1 MIIKKLPFSKCIHY
15 VKVLKYGVFSGL
27 NAEKYGPEKTQYV
40 DTSGSGRC
48 LKSKSI
54 SLRKCYVSQSNA
66 FTN

>member
-40 DTSGSGRC
+40 DTFQAVVDA
-48 LKSKSI
+48 SKV
-54 SLRKCYVSQSNA
+54 KV
-66 FTN
+66 